1 MTTGVF
7 DGAERPV
14 KSAIAPTYRWARSE
28 VRTMHQRSHA
38 PTVAVPGAAPAARHE
53 PSATSHHHHTG
64 PLVVQPRPIRLLVC
78 GTAERGDDGAALSAV
93 AGLLPG
99 LPAHLLSAID
109 VRRCERLEVDDLVDV
124 PAMAGCVIVDGV
136 VGVPPGQTVTL
147 ALDELVAVDRIPFV
161 PRSSHSMPLGR
172 LVEVASLLRGSPVRG
187 SFVGLGGRSFGY
199 GRGLGRT
206 VRAGVPLFR
215 AAIERELIRLAV
227 AADGH

>member
-1 MTTGVF
+1 
-7 DGAERPV
+7 
-14 KSAIAPTYRWARSE
+14 
-28 VRTMHQRSHA
+28 MHQRSHA
-38 PTVAVPGAAPAARHE
+38 PTVAVKGAAPATAHL
-53 PSATSHHHHTG
+53 
-64 PLVVQPRPIRLLVC
+64 LVPNRRRAIRGHMVLQPRPVRLLVC
-78 GTAERGDDGAALSAV
+78 GTAERGDDGSPLSAV

-109 VRRCERLEVDDLVDV
+109 VRRCEELGVDHLVDV
-124 PAMAGCVIVDGV
+124 GPDTGCVIVDAV
-136 VGVPPGQTVTL
+136 AGVPPGQVVSVALEELATL
-147 ALDELVAVDRIPFV
+147 DRLPFQ
-161 PRSSHSMPLGR
+161 PRSTHSMPFVQLID
-172 LVEVASLLRGSPVRG
+172 VASSLRGSPVRG